1 MTDNY
6 DSIGAM
12 LRDQAQPERLRI
24 RVIGVGE
31 AGCNLVSGLRLDGFG
46 QVDTAAVD
54 ADSKII
60 SECLASE
67 KIIVGRRHTRGLGA
81 GGDCEL
87 GRKILQDEI
96 QAVRRFVEGADLLFV
111 LAGLGGGIG
120 SGGAPVVAQCA
131 KDSGAVVFS
140 FVTTP
145 FHFESESRRRV
156 ADDALVAMRRASNA
170 VIPLSN
176 DLLLQH
182 ATDDESVLECF
193 ATSNR
198 WIGRGLRSVCGML
211 LETGLISVD
220 FADLRSAFSRR
231 SGRTLFG
238 LGSGEGPDA
247 LRSALEDLLLCPLL
261 HVPEAS
267 RVADT
272 LLVNVAGGPGL
283 GMTAVNDVMKSLQ
296 ERFKS
301 NGSVVFGAC
310 I

>member
-6 DSIGAM
+6 DSIDAM
-12 LRDQAQPERLRI
+12 LRDQSQPERLRI

-31 AGCNLVSGLRLDGFG
+31 AGGNLVSGLRLDGFS
-46 QVDTAAVD
+46 QVETAVVD
-54 ADSKII
+54 ADTKII

-67 KIIVGRRHTRGLGA
+67 KIIVGRRHTRGMGA
-81 GGDCEL
+81 GGDAEL
-87 GRKILQDEI
+87 GHKILKDEI
-96 QAVRRFVEGADLLFV
+96 QGVRRFVEGADLLFV
-111 LAGLGGGIG
+111 LTGLGGGIG

-145 FHFESESRRRV
+145 FHFESESRRRI
-156 ADDALVAMRRASNA
+156 ADDALVALRRSSNA

-182 ATDDESVLECF
+182 ANDDESVLECF

-211 LETGLISVD
+211 SESGLISVD

-238 LGSGEGPDA
+238 LGSGDGPD
-247 LRSALEDLLLCPLL
+247 
-261 HVPEAS
+261 
-267 RVADT
+267 
-272 LLVNVAGGPGL
+272 GL
-283 GMTAVNDVMKSLQ
+283 
-296 ERFKS
+296 
-301 NGSVVFGAC
+301 
-310 I
+310 